1 MAQHL
6 GVGEMQ
12 TLQMVVHGPTS
23 PRQWERFKKD
33 MVAFLKKHKG
43 IRARV
48 VSIRYHPKP
57 RRAGAT
63 AKKRKKGR
71 GR

>member
-1 MAQHL
+1 
-6 GVGEMQ
+6 
-12 TLQMVVHGPTS
+12 
-23 PRQWERFKKD
+23 